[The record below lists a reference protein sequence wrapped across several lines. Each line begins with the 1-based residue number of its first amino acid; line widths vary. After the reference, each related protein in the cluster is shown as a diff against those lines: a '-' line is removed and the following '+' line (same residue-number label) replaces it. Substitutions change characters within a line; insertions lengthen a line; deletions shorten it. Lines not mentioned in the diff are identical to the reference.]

1 MSTYSVTPGEP
12 KSRMPDGYYKN
23 EQHRRAMEAPFTPSI
38 KKDVDSDSVRRAREA
53 GGI

>member
-1 MSTYSVTPGEP
+1 
-12 KSRMPDGYYKN
+12 MPDGYYKN

-38 KKDVDSDSVRRAREA
+38 KKDDSDDSVRRARES